1 MERIKYQENE
11 VQKMMERIYFW
22 EKGGIENGE
31 NIFLKKGGIEN
42 DGEYFFEKMRYRK

>member
-11 VQKMMERIYFW
+11 KRVILRIYFW

-31 NIFLKKGGIEN
+31 NIFFGK
-42 DGEYFFEKMRYRK
+42 RYRK